1 MSDFEMFTGTISTLE
16 RSLDLRSKRHR
27 VLASNIA
34 NIDTP
39 NYKAFD
45 LEIKEAFQRGARPGD
60 PIGMQRSHP
69 AHLTGRT
76 GPSGSL
82 PIKPAAPPQINLRS
96 DGNTVDLDRSMGQLS
111 ENTILYKA
119 TTQLISRKFEG
130 LKNVIR
136 GGK

>member
-1 MSDFEMFTGTISTLE
+1 MFTGTIATLE

-39 NYKAFD
+39 HYKAFD
-45 LEIKEAFQRGARPGD
+45 LEIKEAFQRDARPND
-60 PIGMQRSHP
+60 QIGLQRSHP
-69 AHLTGRT
+69 AHLTGHT
-76 GPSGSL
+76 GIADAL
-82 PIKPAAPPQINLRS
+82 PIKPAPPPEINLRS

-119 TTQLISRKFEG
+119 TAQLVSRKFEG